1 MNYVTKS
8 MTFVLL
14 ALSLL
19 PTPSAF
25 PFAHSGLSTGFRGQE
40 LKEASSQQLVRTL
53 WLSPTTHE

>member
-8 MTFVLL
+8 VTSVLL

-19 PTPSAF
+19 LTPSAF
-25 PFAHSGLSTGFRGQE
+25 PFVHSGLRRGFCGQE
-40 LKEASSQQLVRTL
+40 LKEASSQQLMRTL